1 MSFLEQIILE
11 LKEEFGDGIS
21 ELCLIVP
28 SRRAVLFLKHALA
41 KVYQSTIWA
50 PRIISIQDFVR
61 ELSGEQFPDILPLV
75 FDLYQV
81 YMDRMRA
88 AKPDFFESFEAFY
101 SWGEMLVKDFDELDK
116 YMVDAQQLFT
126 NVHDLKEIEAF
137 FSIPEENREL
147 IKSFWRTLR
156 GREVEPTEM
165 QQKFLRIWE
174 VLFDIYSGF
183 RASLKERH
191 MAYDGMA
198 YRQLV
203 DELEAGE
210 MTLPYPKTIF
220 IGFNALSTAEERM
233 MKHLL
238 STEQGI
244 VYWDVDRAY
253 FTPPGDRLPGQKKRG
268 HIAGEEPGKF
278 IKGYHYAWKDM
289 DSRLIVHDMAA
300 SPKQIELTGAPL
312 HVAQAQY
319 LGNLLT
325 ESPVPP
331 EEFQRCAIVLA
342 DEQLLFPVLY
352 ALPDDLTQLNITM
365 GFRLRQTQIYSLLL
379 TLMRLL
385 NSLRIDANGE
395 LIFAHV
401 EVEDI
406 LNNPYIK
413 AHHPQLSLQIQ
424 KEIHRKNLLFV
435 GQTFMAK
442 KKLSPLL
449 THIFSPPRP
458 DPTQTIKN
466 LAPLIDYCEGVLT
479 RLLEDAQK
487 RQARLE
493 SEYIYHFY
501 RWFQELRE
509 VLERYQPSLSLQGF
523 TRLVRESMQK
533 VRIPFEG
540 EPLIGVQ
547 IMGFLETRVLDFDRV
562 YILGANEGSLPDT
575 STGNSFLPYNLRK
588 GFGLPTYEEKDAIY
602 AYHFYRLVQR
612 SKEIHLIYN
621 QEVSDGGGAKE
632 QSRFI
637 RQIEHFFR
645 DHPNLQAHHR
655 MVSTPAPYAK
665 RPEIH
670 VSMSEEIQA
679 SLRQRFHKEGS
690 GRYLS
695 ATAMTTYLACPL
707 RFYYHYVANIREPQ
721 QVEESMEANTFG
733 SVLHE
738 TMEFLYE
745 PLLGQ
750 LMTKARIDPLHAKL
764 DAALKKAFRKNELA
778 WGTELRGKNY
788 LLRGVI
794 KDLCER
800 ILQADAEGDPFVIRS
815 LEDQESFL
823 TALDI
828 QGEPY
833 LINGAFDRVDYIPE
847 KDLVRII
854 DYKTGKIDLS
864 AKTVSDCFDKPKLKA
879 AFQGYLYA
887 WLYDRQHPGV
897 KTQVGFY
904 TARQLSGGI
913 HYLQEGKAVH
923 EEELAA
929 FSKGLSS
936 LIAGLL
942 RKDFVQTDDEQQCRI
957 CPYNEICNRG
967 R

>member
-11 LKEEFGDGIS
+11 LKDEFGDGIS
-21 ELCLIVP
+21 ALCLIVP

-50 PRIISIQDFVR
+50 PQIISIQDFVR
-61 ELSGEQFPDILPLV
+61 EVSGDQYPDILPLV

-81 YMDRMRA
+81 YMDRMRE
-88 AKPDFFESFEAFY
+88 AKPDFFESFETFY

-116 YMVDAQQLFT
+116 YMVDAKQLFT
-126 NVHDLKEIEAF
+126 NVYDLKEIEAF

-174 VLFDIYSGF
+174 ILHDIYTRF
-183 RASLKERH
+183 KASLAERH

-203 DELEAGE
+203 NDLEADKLE
-210 MTLPYPKTIF
+210 FPYPKIVF

-238 STEQGI
+238 STEKAI

-253 FTPPGDRLPGQKKRG
+253 FTPPGDRLPGKKKQG

-278 IKGYHYAWKDM
+278 IKQYHNSWKEM
-289 DSRLIVHDMAA
+289 ESRLIVHDMAA
-300 SPKQIELTGAPL
+300 HPKDIQLTGAPL

-325 ESPVPP
+325 EHPVLP

-379 TLMRLL
+379 SLMRLL
-385 NSLRIDANGE
+385 NTLRIDSNRE
-395 LIFAHV
+395 LIFSHT

-413 AHHPQLSLQIQ
+413 AHHPELSLHIQ
-424 KEIHRKNLLFV
+424 KEIGRKNLLYV
-435 GQTFMAK
+435 GQSFLEK

-449 THIFSPPRP
+449 RHIFTPPRP
-458 DPTQTIKN
+458 DPNQSIKN
-466 LAPLIDYCEGVLT
+466 LSPLIDYCEGVLT
-479 RLLEDAQK
+479 RLLEDAQE

-501 RWFQELRE
+501 RWFQQLRE
-509 VLERYQPSLSLQGF
+509 VLDAYRPSLSLQGF

-540 EPLIGVQ
+540 EPLVGVQ

-602 AYHFYRLVQR
+602 AYHFYRLLQR

-621 QEVSDGGGAKE
+621 QEVSDGGGTKE

-645 DHPNLQAHHR
+645 DHPNLQAKHS
-655 MVSTPAPYAK
+655 MVSTPAPYAR
-665 RPEIH
+665 RPSIE
-670 VSMSEEIQA
+670 VRMSTSIRK
-679 SLRQRFHKEGS
+679 SLKQRFHKEGS

-695 ATAMTTYLACPL
+695 ATALTTYIACPL
-707 RFYYHYVANIREPQ
+707 RFYYYYIANIREPQ

-745 PLLGQ
+745 PFVGKVMKKEDILPLKKQ
-750 LMTKARIDPLHAKL
+750 LDG
-764 DAALKKAFRKNELA
+764 ALKKAFQKNELA

-794 KDLCER
+794 RDLCQR
-800 ILQADAEGDPFVIRS
+800 ILDADAAGDSFVIKS

-823 TALDI
+823 ATLEI
-828 QGEPY
+828 KGEPY
-833 LINGAFDRVDYIPE
+833 LINGAFDRVDYLPG
-847 KDLVRII
+847 KDLIRIL

-864 AKTVSDCFDKPKLKA
+864 AKSIADCFEKPKLKA

-887 WLYDRQHPGV
+887 WLYDRQAPGV
-897 KTQVGFY
+897 RSQVGFY

-913 HYLQEGKAVH
+913 QYLQGGKAVH
-923 EEELAA
+923 EEELAD
-929 FSKGLSS
+929 FSNRLTKLVSDV
-936 LIAGLL
+936 L